1 MLAFALAPV
10 AQAQPGTP
18 ATTGQVNLTSG
29 VCTTEGVTSAGCVA
43 LGVSTYAGLSIQVT
57 GTWTGTLAFRGSTDG
72 TTFAALNC
80 AASNST
86 SAVTSTSANGLW
98 KCGVAALR
106 YAEVIFTSFSSGT
119 AVVTMQAGIAAD
131 GSGTSAAGSGSNAAA
146 GATGSAVP
154 ASASY
159 TGINSGGTLVGLPG
173 DTTNG
178 AFVNCKAGCAAAG
191 DSTAAAQNITSG
203 AGNGSTFP
211 NGPAPSGLV
220 LAGDRGAA
228 FQLAAGG
235 TLIATITPQC
245 SADGGTTYFNGYFQD
260 FFTGA
265 TSTTQVIASGQAVTV
280 WQVLC
285 PAGSSHAQLKATAF
299 TSGAASFTGRAT
311 VASWPPV
318 DMGVVTTAAPSYT
331 NGQIAPVSLTPA
343 GAERV
348 DGSAV
353 TQPIS
358 AASLPLPA
366 GAATAAKQ
374 PALGTA
380 GTSSADVI
388 TVQGRAAMTPI
399 LVDGSATTQPVTGTV
414 TANAGANL
422 NTSALLLDAT
432 YTGRMP
438 AGASPATGE
447 SNTNT
452 ALSRIGVYNFTF
464 NGTTWDRWTGGV
476 TANAGTNLNT
486 SALFL
491 DATYTGRMPAGAS
504 PANGESNTNTALSR
518 IGGFNFIY
526 NGSTWDRW
534 TGSVTATQAT
544 GTNLHMVC
552 DSGCSSSAGFAD
564 NSAFTYGT
572 TAINPIGGV
581 LDDVSTNQ
589 ATENSA
595 AIARITPFKALHIN
609 FRNQAGTEIGT
620 SGAPIRTDPTGTTTQ
635 PVNTAQVAGTTTS
648 VNAGVSDAGTQR
660 MALSY
665 DGVVTL
671 QASQTSGVTNATTT
685 RTTTTGLGPYT
696 DLVVLINITNAGAAT
711 GTLQLY
717 LEDSIDG
724 GTTWDDL
731 VSSSTFTFGASTTNM
746 QYVVSGKLSTSR
758 PQGQASQAETL
769 TANSVRQ
776 GPFADRIR
784 VREKVSGV
792 AGSPTGVT
800 YTITAV
806 AKR

>member
-1 MLAFALAPV
+1 MVLKRLALLVSLVFGLVPL
-10 AQAQPGTP
+10 AQAQPGQP

-29 VCTTEGVTSAGCVA
+29 VCATEGLTSAGCVT

-119 AVVTMQAGIAAD
+119 AVVTMQAGVAAD

-154 ASASY
+154 AQASY
-159 TGINSGGTLVGLPG
+159 TGINSSGTLVGLPG

-265 TSTTQVIASGQAVTV
+265 TSTTQVIASGQAVTT

-285 PAGSSHAQLKATAF
+285 PAGSSNAQLKATAF
-299 TSGAASFTGRAT
+299 TSGSASFTGRAT

-318 DMGVVTTAAPSYT
+318 DMGVVTTAAPTYT
-331 NGQIAPVSLTPA
+331 TGQIAPVSLTTA

-348 DGSAV
+348 DGSGV

-358 AASLPLPA
+358 
-366 GAATAAKQ
+366 
-374 PALGTA
+374 
-380 GTSSADVI
+380 
-388 TVQGRAAMTPI
+388 
-399 LVDGSATTQPVTGTV
+399 GTV
-414 TANAGANL
+414 TANAGTNL
-422 NTSALLLDAT
+422 NTSALFLDAT

-438 AGASPATGE
+438 AGASPANGE

-464 NGTTWDRWTGGV
+464 NGSTWDRWTGAV

-518 IGGFNFIY
+518 IGGYNFIY
-526 NGSTWDRW
+526 NGTTWDRW

-544 GTNLHMVC
+544 GSNLHMVC

-581 LDDVSTNQ
+581 LDDVSTNV

-595 AIARITPFKALHIN
+595 AVARITPQKALHIN

-620 SGAPIRTDPTGTTTQ
+620 AGAPVRTDPTGSTTQ
-635 PVNTAQVAGTTTS
+635 PVSIAGNQAVNVAQIAGTTTS
-648 VNAGVSDAGTQR
+648 VNVGASDAGTER
-660 MALSY
+660 VALSY

-685 RTTTTGLGPYT
+685 RTTTTNLGPYT
-696 DLVVLINITNAGAAT
+696 DLVVLINVTGAGAAT
-711 GTLQLY
+711 GTLQLF

-731 VSSSTFTFGASTTNM
+731 VSASTFTFGAATTTM
-746 QYVVSGKLSTSR
+746 QYVVSGKLATSR
-758 PQGQASQAETL
+758 PQGQAAQQETL

-792 AGSPTGVT
+792 SGSPTGVT